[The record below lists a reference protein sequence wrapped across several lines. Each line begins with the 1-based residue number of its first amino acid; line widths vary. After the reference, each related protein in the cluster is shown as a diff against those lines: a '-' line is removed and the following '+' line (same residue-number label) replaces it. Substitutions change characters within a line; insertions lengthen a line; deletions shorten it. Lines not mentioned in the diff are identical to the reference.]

1 MIREVIVSTHS
12 LDGRIHLAPMGI
24 HVLEEGM
31 LLMPFRPSTTLENV
45 LATGVAVMNATDDV
59 RIFSGCLTGRRDWPC
74 VPSEKVSG
82 FRLKSALTHTELKL
96 ERIEEDSLRPKLYCA
111 VVHEAQH
118 RPFKGFN
125 RAQSA
130 VIEAA
135 ILVSRLDRL
144 PPEKIQRE
152 LDYLAIGLEKTAGPI
167 EYEAWS
173 WLMEKVRL
181 FLGDQ

>member
-1 MIREVIVSTHS
+1 MIREVIVSTMS
-12 LDGRIHLAPMGI
+12 LEGCIHLAPMGI

-59 RIFSGCLTGRRDWPC
+59 RVFSGCLTGRRDWPC
-74 VPSEKVSG
+74 VPSDRVVG
-82 FRLKSALTHTELKL
+82 CRLESALSHTELKL
-96 ERIEEDSLRPKLYCA
+96 QRVEEDPLRPKLYCTVA
-111 VVHEAQH
+111 HEAQH

-125 RAQSA
+125 RAQFA

-144 PPEKIQRE
+144 PLEKIQRE
-152 LDYLAIGLEKTAGPI
+152 LETLAIALEKTAGPL
-167 EYEAWS
+167 EHEAWS
-173 WLMEKVRL
+173 WLMDKVRL
-181 FLGDQ
+181 FMGEE